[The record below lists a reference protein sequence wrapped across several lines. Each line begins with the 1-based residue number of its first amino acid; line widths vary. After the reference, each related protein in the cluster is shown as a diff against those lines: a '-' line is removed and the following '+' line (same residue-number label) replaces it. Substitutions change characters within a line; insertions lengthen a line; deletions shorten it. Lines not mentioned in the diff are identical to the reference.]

1 MQTPA
6 PPVGLLK
13 SPAGPH
19 VVLSVVFVAVY
30 PMDIVILG
38 RVDRH
43 TLVLRC
49 VWAVIHA
56 LYAFWAHRVPAC
68 WYRPW
73 SLLNSLAD
81 TLFFL
86 GLIHLTGAA
95 ASPYFPLLVST
106 PLLLAQVYPVHPV
119 GNLLIGAIT
128 GVGALLMMQGAGR
141 SWVDALFWCFLC
153 AGAAVLGLYV
163 AHQTRRAIA
172 AEERASVEQA
182 RREAIE
188 RVARQEFTR
197 ARSEKLATLGRLAAN
212 VLHELN
218 NPLAFVRANLEFL
231 RQELHARPQEDTQPL
246 LEALEDTRTGVERL
260 RQIAADLKGFSRMDE
275 EGPDRCSLADVVPS
289 TLRIASLRLKHV
301 EQVRV
306 ELPENLPEVYASP
319 QRLAQVLLNLLVN
332 AGDALA
338 ERKEGAEV
346 RLTARHEH
354 GHIILLVED
363 NGPGIPSHVLPRL
376 FEPFFTTKGPELGTG
391 LGLAL
396 SRELIEKFHGSLSA
410 ENRPEGGACMRLVLQ
425 VWTPGMESTLPA

>member
-6 PPVGLLK
+6 PPGGLFK

-38 RVDRH
+38 RADRH

-56 LYAFWAHRVPAC
+56 AYAFWAHCAPAR

-86 GLIHLTGAA
+86 GLIHLTGGA

-106 PLLLAQVYPVHPV
+106 PILLAQVYPVHLV
-119 GNLLIGAIT
+119 ANLLVGAVT
-128 GVGALLMMQGAGR
+128 GGGALLMMQGAGR
-141 SWVDALFWCFLC
+141 SWIDALFWCFLC
-153 AGAAVLGLYV
+153 VGAAVLGLYV
-163 AHQTRRAIA
+163 AHQTRRVIA

-218 NPLAFVRANLEFL
+218 NPLAFVRVNLDFL
-231 RQELHARPQEDTQPL
+231 RQELRALPPEDTQPL
-246 LEALEDTRTGVERL
+246 MEALEDTHTGVERI

-275 EGPDRCSLADVVPS
+275 EGPDRCALADVVPS

-306 ELPENLPEVYASP
+306 VLPENLPEVYASP

-346 RLTARHEH
+346 LLTARHEH
-354 GHIILLVED
+354 GHITLLVED
-363 NGPGIPSHVLPRL
+363 NGPGIPPHVLPRL

-396 SRELIEKFHGSLSA
+396 SRELIEKFHGSLTA

-425 VWTPGMESTLPA
+425 VWSPAPERALPV